1 MVAGEIILVP
11 LERICKRVVLESIR
25 QVEPA
30 LVTAVGSMAEP
41 RSDPSAAVLGA
52 GRVTSAV
59 LSPVF
64 GAIGLVTL
72 LLVLW
77 AVFIRKR
84 GRRRRSHH
92 HSHHHS
98 AGAVE
103 GSQPPGEGQPPATEE
118 KRGRHRRSRRRHRRR
133 NPTLAETGGLPPI
146 RPEIGSEPEP

>member
-1 MVAGEIILVP
+1 MSKFPVFLGDADTDAILAAWRSDPTV
-11 LERICKRVVLESIR
+11 LERILI
-25 QVEPA
+25 
-30 LVTAVGSMAEP
+30 
-41 RSDPSAAVLGA
+41 
-52 GRVTSAV
+52 
-59 LSPVF
+59 F